1 MGSDLNFAADRQMA
15 DAGGCGTSE
24 CNAPGYLV
32 QANGLC
38 TDCNLDAA
46 SDSMGSASSGSG
58 SATSSSSSSYSHS
71 SVDSCDRSDGRAPTL
86 AHSVDPDS
94 FAHGTATEE
103 YVRMVAARLHHE
115 WRLTRLQEDGTFL
128 PRPKKIDGQEFDIAN
143 LDYDDLPEAYKF
155 ENREAAR
162 VACESVRE
170 QIGESS
176 NIRASHAVLDD
187 EFVTRAAIAQHD
199 AWVERN
205 SGRADP
211 SLCIPYEDLPEHE
224 KEKDRLIVREAIRL
238 YRLWCIRSPSRVS
251 PHTWPGFVAAT
262 AVSSS

>member
-1 MGSDLNFAADRQMA
+1 MA

-24 CNAPGYLV
+24 CNAPAYLV

-115 WRLTRLQEDGTFL
+115 WRLTRLQV
-128 PRPKKIDGQEFDIAN
+128 RIN
-143 LDYDDLPEAYKF
+143 
-155 ENREAAR
+155 
-162 VACESVRE
+162 SVPP
-170 QIGESS
+170 
-176 NIRASHAVLDD
+176 AK
-187 EFVTRAAIAQHD
+187 
-199 AWVERN
+199 N
-205 SGRADP
+205 S
-211 SLCIPYEDLPEHE
+211 
-224 KEKDRLIVREAIRL
+224 
-238 YRLWCIRSPSRVS
+238 
-251 PHTWPGFVAAT
+251 
-262 AVSSS
+262 

>member
-71 SVDSCDRSDGRAPTL
+71 SVDSCDRSDGRAPAL
-86 AHSVDPDS
+86 
-94 FAHGTATEE
+94 
-103 YVRMVAARLHHE
+103 
-115 WRLTRLQEDGTFL
+115 
-128 PRPKKIDGQEFDIAN
+128 
-143 LDYDDLPEAYKF
+143 
-155 ENREAAR
+155 
-162 VACESVRE
+162 
-170 QIGESS
+170 
-176 NIRASHAVLDD
+176 
-187 EFVTRAAIAQHD
+187 AQHD

-211 SLCIPYEDLPEHE
+211 SLCIPYEDL
-224 KEKDRLIVREAIRL
+224 
-238 YRLWCIRSPSRVS
+238 
-251 PHTWPGFVAAT
+251 
-262 AVSSS
+262 

>member
-1 MGSDLNFAADRQMA
+1 M
-15 DAGGCGTSE
+15 
-24 CNAPGYLV
+24 Y
-32 QANGLC
+32 
-38 TDCNLDAA
+38 
-46 SDSMGSASSGSG
+46 
-58 SATSSSSSSYSHS
+58 
-71 SVDSCDRSDGRAPTL
+71 
-86 AHSVDPDS
+86 
-94 FAHGTATEE
+94 
-103 YVRMVAARLHHE
+103 
-115 WRLTRLQEDGTFL
+115 
-128 PRPKKIDGQEFDIAN
+128 DIAN
-143 LDYDDLPEAYKF
+143 LDYDDLPEVYKI

-176 NIRASHAVLDD
+176 DIRASHAVLDD
-187 EFVTRAAIAQHD
+187 EFITMAAIAQHD

-205 SGRADP
+205 RDRADP
-211 SLCIPYEDLPEHE
+211 SLCIAYEELPEHE